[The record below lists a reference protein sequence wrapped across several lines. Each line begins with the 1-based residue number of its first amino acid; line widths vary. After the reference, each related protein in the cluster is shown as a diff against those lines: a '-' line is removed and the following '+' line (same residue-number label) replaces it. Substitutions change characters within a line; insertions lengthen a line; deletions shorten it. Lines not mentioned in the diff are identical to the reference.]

1 MRSIFNRVYFF
12 NLDNLENFNNERK
25 RNQRL
30 LLIILFFVFAV
41 PVIII
46 NDLILAITG
55 SQPYTFEK
63 YPVLIFWFICLFALY
78 LSKTGRQKI
87 SKFIII
93 FIPLVFITSYALTG
107 YIIGEHFLWQPIVVL
122 GISIIPYLVLDVHK
136 EKGWIFFSFIIFL
149 SYTIFHDDIMLAGSP
164 KAYGMAFDKLNTTP
178 FIYYAVRIIILLF
191 LSSIIFYSVRL
202 NDRQQEINEEINSSL
217 RKASHDLELV
227 NAELQAQRN
236 AINNSASLLIAD
248 EQQRIVSVNN
258 NFLKVSC
265 FSRDELSGTTIAEL
279 MSSYYE
285 PSFYNSIMETL
296 ENDEVWRGELK
307 LKLNGQEG
315 YFWMKTA
322 ISNIYNSNQKRH
334 GLLALMINITPLKN
348 HEERLERL
356 NHEKDRILYAV
367 AHDLKNPLL
376 NFKALLDLIKSGAIS
391 KNEEEE
397 VFRLMTRD
405 CDHSTN
411 LIAELL
417 EIGRLEDD
425 NFVLTKTPT
434 LLNEFLIKTLDH
446 FDKSV
451 LRKQVKFVNTLD
463 DQVGYVPLNEN
474 EFVRVILN
482 LLSNAVKFT
491 PMGGEIRVTTKV
503 LEDNKV
509 AIEISDNGVGISQEL
524 LPIIFDKFSKA
535 ARTGVQGEKSTGLGM
550 WIVKHIVKLHGGEIS
565 VSSEVNRGT
574 TFTIILPKYGE
585 DRHQSPS
592 VNS

>member
-1 MRSIFNRVYFF
+1 MRSIFKRVYFF

-30 LLIILFFVFAV
+30 LLINLFFVITV

-55 SQPYTFEK
+55 RQAYTFEK
-63 YPVLIFWFICLFALY
+63 YPVLIFWCICFFSLY
-78 LSKTGRQKI
+78 LTKTGRQHI
-87 SKFIII
+87 SKFIILSA
-93 FIPLVFITSYALTG
+93 PLIFITSYALTG

-122 GISIIPYLVLDVHK
+122 GMSIIPYLVLDVQK
-136 EKGWIFFSFIIFL
+136 EKGWVLLSFLIFL
-149 SYTIFHDDIMLAGSP
+149 AYTIFHDKIMLSAALESY
-164 KAYGMAFDKLNTTP
+164 ARAFDKLNTTP

-191 LSSIIFYSVRL
+191 LSSIIYYSVRI
-202 NDRQQEINEEINSSL
+202 NDRQQLLNEEINNSL

-248 EQQRIVSVNN
+248 EKQRIVSLNN
-258 NFLKVSC
+258 NFLKVSGYA
-265 FSRDELSGTTIAEL
+265 REELLGTSLAEL
-279 MSSYYE
+279 LTTYYE

-296 ENDEVWRGELK
+296 ASDEVWRGELK
-307 LKLNGQEG
+307 LREKGQED

-322 ISNIYNSNQKRH
+322 ISNIYNSDQKRH
-334 GLLALMINITPLKN
+334 GLLAIMINITPLKN

-376 NFKALLDLIKSGAIS
+376 NFKALLSLIKSGAIS
-391 KNEEEE
+391 KEEEE
-397 VFRLMTRD
+397 HVFGLMTKD
-405 CDHSTN
+405 CEHSTN
-411 LIAELL
+411 LIGELL
-417 EIGRLEDD
+417 DIGRLEDEH
-425 NFVLTKTPT
+425 FVLMKTPT
-434 LLNEFLIKTLDH
+434 LLNEFLKKTLEH

-451 LRKQVKFVNTLD
+451 IKKQVKFITLLD
-463 DQVGYVPLNEN
+463 DQVDLVSLNEN
-474 EFVRVILN
+474 EFVRVVLN

-491 PMGGEIRVTTKV
+491 PAGGEIRLITKA
-503 LEDNKV
+503 LDDEKV
-509 AIEISDNGVGISQEL
+509 SVEISDNGVGISPDL

-535 ARTGVQGEKSTGLGM
+535 ARAGVQGEKSTGLGM

-565 VSSEVNRGT
+565 VSSVVNQGT
-574 TFTIILPKYGE
+574 TFTIILPK
-585 DRHQSPS
+585 
-592 VNS
+592 

>member
-1 MRSIFNRVYFF
+1 MRSVFKRIYFF
-12 NLDNLENFNNERK
+12 NLDKLDNFNNERK
-25 RNQRL
+25 RIQRL
-30 LLIILFFVFAV
+30 KLIILFFVITV

-46 NDLILAITG
+46 NDLILAMTG

-63 YPVLIFWFICLFALY
+63 YPVLVFWIICLFALY
-78 LSKTGRQKI
+78 LTKTGRQRI
-87 SKFIII
+87 AKFIII
-93 FIPLVFITSYALTG
+93 FIPLIFITTYALTG

-136 EKGWIFFSFIIFL
+136 EKGWILFSFIVFL
-149 SYTIFHDDIMLAGSP
+149 SYTIFHDNIMKAGSP
-164 KAYGMAFDKLNTTP
+164 IGYIMAFDKLNTTP

-191 LSSIIFYSVRL
+191 LSTIIFYSVRL
-202 NDRQQEINEEINSSL
+202 NDRQQEINEEINNSL

-248 EQQRIVSVNN
+248 EKHRILSANN
-258 NFLKVSC
+258 IFLKVSG
-265 FSRDELSGTTIAEL
+265 FSRDELLGVTIAGL
-279 MSSYYE
+279 LSSYYE
-285 PSFYNSIMETL
+285 PSFYDSIMKTL
-296 ENDEVWRGELK
+296 ESDEVWRGELK
-307 LKLNGQEG
+307 LKQNDQEG

-322 ISNIYNSNQKRH
+322 ISNIYNSDQKRH
-334 GLLALMINITPLKN
+334 GLLAIMINITPQKN

-376 NFKALLDLIKSGAIS
+376 NFKALLELIKSGAIN

-397 VFRLMTRD
+397 IFRLMTRD

-434 LLNEFLIKTLDH
+434 LLNEFMNKTLEH

-451 LRKQVKFVNTLD
+451 MKKQAKFVTSFD
-463 DQVGYVPLNEN
+463 DQVGYVSLNEN

-491 PMGGEIRVTTKV
+491 SMGGEIWLTTKV
-503 LEDNKV
+503 LKEDKV
-509 AIEISDNGVGISQEL
+509 SIEISDNGVGISQEL

-535 ARTGVQGEKSTGLGM
+535 ARAGVQGEKSTGLGM

-565 VSSEVNRGT
+565 VSSEVNQGT
-574 TFTIILPKYGE
+574 TFTIILP
-585 DRHQSPS
+585 Q
-592 VNS
+592 

>member
-1 MRSIFNRVYFF
+1 MRSVFKRIYFF
-12 NLDNLENFNNERK
+12 NLDKLENFNNERK
-25 RNQRL
+25 RIQRL
-30 LLIILFFVFAV
+30 KLIILFFVITV

-46 NDLILAITG
+46 NDLILAMTG

-63 YPVLIFWFICLFALY
+63 YPVLVFWIICLFALH
-78 LSKTGRQKI
+78 LTKTGRQRI
-87 SKFIII
+87 AKFIII
-93 FIPLVFITSYALTG
+93 FIPLIFITTYALTG

-136 EKGWIFFSFIIFL
+136 EKGWILFSFIVFL
-149 SYTIFHDDIMLAGSP
+149 SYTIFHDNIMKAGSP
-164 KAYGMAFDKLNTTP
+164 IGYIMAFDKLNTTP

-191 LSSIIFYSVRL
+191 LSTIIFYSVRL
-202 NDRQQEINEEINSSL
+202 NDRQQEINEEINNSL

-248 EQQRIVSVNN
+248 EKHRILSANN
-258 NFLKVSC
+258 IFLKVSG
-265 FSRDELSGTTIAEL
+265 FSRDELLGVTIAGL
-279 MSSYYE
+279 LSSYYE
-285 PSFYNSIMETL
+285 PSFYDSIMKTL
-296 ENDEVWRGELK
+296 ESDEVWRGELK
-307 LKLNGQEG
+307 LKQNDQEG

-322 ISNIYNSNQKRH
+322 ISNIYNSDQKRH
-334 GLLALMINITPLKN
+334 GLLAIMINITPQKN

-376 NFKALLDLIKSGAIS
+376 NFKALLELIKSGAIN

-397 VFRLMTRD
+397 IFRLMTRD

-434 LLNEFLIKTLDH
+434 LLNEFMNKTLEH

-451 LRKQVKFVNTLD
+451 MKKQAKFVTSFD
-463 DQVGYVPLNEN
+463 DQVGYVSLNEN

-491 PMGGEIRVTTKV
+491 SMGGEIRLTTKV
-503 LEDNKV
+503 LKEDKV
-509 AIEISDNGVGISQEL
+509 SIEISDNGVGISQEL

-535 ARTGVQGEKSTGLGM
+535 ARAGVQGEKSTGLGM

-565 VSSEVNRGT
+565 VCSEVNQGT
-574 TFTIILPKYGE
+574 TFTIILP
-585 DRHQSPS
+585 Q
-592 VNS
+592 

>member
-1 MRSIFNRVYFF
+1 MRSIFKRVYFF

-46 NDLILAITG
+46 NDLVLALNG
-55 SQPYTFEK
+55 SQAYTFEK
-63 YPVLIFWFICLFALY
+63 YPVLVFWLVCLLALY
-78 LSKTGRQKI
+78 LTKTGRQRI

-93 FIPLVFITSYALTG
+93 FVPLIFITSYALTG

-122 GISIIPYLVLDVHK
+122 GISIIPYLVLDVQND
-136 EKGWIFFSFIIFL
+136 KGWILLSFLTFL
-149 SYTIFHDDIMLAGSP
+149 VYTIFHDDIIISGASEGYI
-164 KAYGMAFDKLNTTP
+164 KAFDRLNTTP
-178 FIYYAVRIIILLF
+178 FIYHAVRILILLF
-191 LSSIIFYSVRL
+191 LSSIIYYSVRL
-202 NDRQQEINEEINSSL
+202 NDRQQLLNEEINNSL

-248 EQQRIVSVNN
+248 EKHQIVSLNN
-258 NFLKVSC
+258 NFLKISGYA
-265 FSRDELSGTTIAEL
+265 REELLGTSLAEL
-279 MSSYYE
+279 LSSYYD
-285 PSFYNSIMETL
+285 PSFYNSIMESL

-307 LKLNGQEG
+307 LKLKGQDG

-322 ISNIYNSNQKRH
+322 ISNIYNSDHKRH
-334 GLLALMINITPLKN
+334 GLLAIMINITPLKN

-376 NFKALLDLIKSGAIS
+376 NFKALLDLIKSGVIS

-411 LIAELL
+411 LISELL

-434 LLNEFLIKTLDH
+434 LLNEFLIKTLEH

-451 LRKQVKFVNTLD
+451 LKKQVKFVTAMD

-491 PMGGEIRVTTKV
+491 PLDGEISLTTTV
-503 LEDNKV
+503 LKDDKV
-509 AIEISDNGVGISQEL
+509 AIAISDNGVGISPEL

-535 ARTGVQGEKSTGLGM
+535 ARAGVQGEKSTGLGM

-574 TFTIILPKYGE
+574 TFTIILPK
-585 DRHQSPS
+585 
-592 VNS
+592 